1 MTTRTKRPAPRPPE
15 GTPPPAELARQARA
29 VLAGAAR
36 LARWADGA
44 ALRAGPDGALPK
56 AAAERAAEALGLTPQ
71 QVRADWDRARLA
83 GLVELHDGLA
93 RPGWRL
99 RAWDRDDT
107 AVLRGWVALFDAWS
121 LARPAPP
128 GAGPALVAEVV
139 EARRSCC
146 PCCICRPA
154 RSRCRSC
161 STCWTSASPSCGRNA
176 ARSPTARTRPRAA
189 RTMPRWRPTTPRG
202 RRSAEL
208 LDWALDA
215 LLTVGALV
223 PPDGAHDG
231 GYAAAHDA
239 SEAQLT
245 PLGNWAVWVKLE
257 QICVAAQGPAG
268 HIEQSAEAML
278 RGCARL
284 SPGPA
289 RAEYRAWLA
298 ARSVGAAVE
307 ELLTVA
313 RGEDALLRGLAFEAL
328 RAVGAP
334 AEPAVRAA
342 VDEPGLRPYALLWL
356 AEHEGG
362 DPETAPDVLTREEAT
377 WLWVDT
383 AAAVADHGE
392 TQLLV
397 RHLETAVQGSV
408 PRLLDGGTRHRPPPH
423 RPGAGGTG
431 RGPPRPG
438 ARQGGTPRGVPG
450 PHRWGL
456 IPRFRLSRRGGC
468 SPFVAR
474 FAVRPALRLRRAGSA
489 ARGCGC
495 GDGPPGPVCGTA
507 SLYVPHTGPSGPSPP
522 VSGVSERGWGRAGVS
537 TAGFRVRCEVH
548 RTTYEHP
555 HRPFPTPQRE
565 GTGRSG
571 WVCRTQSEAVRTPT
585 RGGPSPHPDSPAQ
598 RTGPPQAQRRESQR
612 RGAEAKRSG
621 PARRR
626 RNAGRTAKRASNGE
640 KPPRRER

>member
-1 MTTRTKRPAPRPPE
+1 MTSRTPRDSRLRLVPRQPVAAARRAVTTRTKRPAPRPPE

-44 ALRAGPDGALPK
+44 ALRAGADGTLPE
-56 AAAERAAEALGLTPQ
+56 AAAERAAEALGLTPR
-71 QVRADWDRARLA
+71 QVRTDWDRARLS

-121 LARPAPP
+121 LARPAPAT
-128 GAGPALVAEVV
+128 AGPAIVAEVV
-139 EARRSCC
+139 EALPQLLSLLHLSAGPVRLPVLLDMLDQRVAELRTERCEV
-146 PCCICRPA
+146 PYGQDPA
-154 RSRCRSC
+154 PG
-161 STCWTSASPSCGRNA
+161 SADHA
-176 ARSPTARTRPRAA
+176 APAA
-189 RTMPRWRPTTPRG
+189 DDAAG
-202 RRSAEL
+202 ASLAEL
-208 LDWALDA
+208 LGWALDA

-231 GYAAAHDA
+231 VHEAFHDA

-245 PLGNWAVWVKLE
+245 PLGNWSVWVKLE
-257 QICVAAQGPAG
+257 QICVAAQSPAG

-284 SPGPA
+284 TPGPA

-342 VDEPGLRPYALLWL
+342 ADEPALRPYALLWL
-356 AEHEGG
+356 VEHEGG
-362 DPETAPDVLTREEAT
+362 DPETAPDVLTREEST

-397 RHLETAVQGSV
+397 RHLDSAVQGSV
-408 PRLLDGGTRHRPPPH
+408 PRLLEEVRAIGH
-423 RPGAGGTG
+423 
-431 RGPPRPG
+431 PRTV
-438 ARQGGTPRGVPG
+438 QV
-450 PHRWGL
+450 L
-456 IPRFRLSRRGGC
+456 
-468 SPFVAR
+468 VALAAAHPDPALAK
-474 FAVRPALRLRRAGSA
+474 AVRRAA
-489 ARGCGC
+489 FQ
-495 GDGPPGPVCGTA
+495 V
-507 SLYVPHTGPSGPSPP
+507 HTG
-522 VSGVSERGWGRAGVS
+522 GV
-537 TAGFRVRCEVH
+537 
-548 RTTYEHP
+548 
-555 HRPFPTPQRE
+555 
-565 GTGRSG
+565 
-571 WVCRTQSEAVRTPT
+571 
-585 RGGPSPHPDSPAQ
+585 
-598 RTGPPQAQRRESQR
+598 
-612 RGAEAKRSG
+612 
-621 PARRR
+621 
-626 RNAGRTAKRASNGE
+626 
-640 KPPRRER
+640 